1 MKIALKKDMTRE
13 RQAARERVDQLFA
26 ARIEAAL
33 GPKATLYAVKY
44 AAALAV
50 SNGYSSPLVMSLGDA
65 QTVIQ
70 KNEAMQ
76 AALAS
81 VENERQALQAEID
94 RAQSAREIEAILERI
109 ANEVTL

>member
-1 MKIALKKDMTRE
+1 MKIALTKDMARE
-13 RQAARERVDQLFA
+13 RQAAREQLDQLFA

-50 SNGYSSPLVMSLGDA
+50 LNGDGSPLIAGA
-65 QTVIQ
+65 AEAETVIR
-70 KNEAMQ
+70 KNHDMQ

-81 VENERQALQAEID
+81 VESERQTLQAEID
-94 RAQSAREIEAILERI
+94 RAKTAREIETILERI